1 MNPLVV
7 TVVLLNALAGASVLF
22 ALTEANKGVPIS
34 ETAVYLTVA
43 VGLLALSVI
52 LLAGSMIVA

>member
-1 MNPLVV
+1 MNPLLAA
-7 TVVLLNALAGASVLF
+7 VVLLNALAAASVLF

-34 ETAVYLTVA
+34 ETAVYLTVS
-43 VGLLALSVI
+43 VGFLAISVI